1 MRSRILTDTEKKV
14 ITAYLQS
21 ETKLDGYRM
30 TLSRCKKFLPQSEE
44 DLALIRKFLEK
55 VG

>member
-21 ETKLDGYRM
+21 ENKQDGYRM
-30 TLSRCKKFLPQSEE
+30 VLSRAKKFLPQLKQDIE
-44 DLALIRKFLEK
+44 LITEFLEK